1 MTRKRWS
8 KVDQYFRSIQ
18 NDTTTQG
25 NLIVLIFVRF
35 GVFGSLLGLTCWP
48 NRTCVRIRSEI
59 FQPKIWLFIQIRRAI
74 IFVFRIFKVYMLIIS
89 FSWKMSHPSPYE
101 KKKINSQKYKKI
113 NKRKIQYFKACFKC
127 QFRFE
132 DHTIHNSYF
141 WLYKV
146 WIIEFAKR
154 PFILMCCRVYSSCV
168 MSELY
173 SQTDLI
179 HLYL

>member
-1 MTRKRWS
+1 MSTGWCLRPMTRKRWS

-101 KKKINSQKYKKI
+101 KKKNQLS
-113 NKRKIQYFKACFKC
+113 KIQENKQTKN
-127 QFRFE
+127 
-132 DHTIHNSYF
+132 TIFQSMFQMPISF
-141 WLYKV
+141 W
-146 WIIEFAKR
+146 R
-154 PFILMCCRVYSSCV
+154 PYD
-168 MSELY
+168 
-173 SQTDLI
+173 T
-179 HLYL
+179 